1 MLARVQF
8 RGDYLFSVSQ
18 SVGVRMRPHR
28 AYSQFLRILSATKN
42 TIVNRLLLLIDAF
55 PIHSSVFFPSPNR
68 YFYTEYDRK
77 KNVSKGRKVDGEN
90 RSPW

>member
-55 PIHSSVFFPSPNR
+55 PIHSSVFFSL
-68 YFYTEYDRK
+68 TEPVFLYRI
-77 KNVSKGRKVDGEN
+77 
-90 RSPW
+90 RSEKECK